1 MTDVATRAN
10 LLARAQRLGAFTV
23 AWNTIEGAIAITA
36 AWLAGSRALAGFGL
50 DSAIE
55 SVSASVLLWRLST
68 ERSNPERAEQV
79 ERTAT
84 RLIGA
89 SFMLLAAFVT
99 YEAIRALALHEEPD
113 ASPIGIGLTAIS
125 LVVMP
130 LLARAKLRVAVALD
144 SDAARADSAQTLA
157 CAWLSAVVLAGLVL
171 NAILGWWWADPISA
185 LGVVILLLRE
195 GREALTADR
204 LDDCC

>member
-1 MTDVATRAN
+1 MTDVATRTN

-23 AWNTIEGAIAITA
+23 AWNTIEGAIAIAA

-55 SVSASVLLWRLST
+55 SISASILLWRLSA
-68 ERSNPERAEQV
+68 ERSNPERAQQV

-89 SFMLLAAFVT
+89 SFVLLAAFVA
-99 YEAIRALALHEEPD
+99 YEAIRSLALHEEPD
-113 ASPIGIGLTAIS
+113 ASPVGIALTAVS

-130 LLARAKLRVAVALD
+130 ILARAKQRVAVALD
-144 SDAARADSAQTLA
+144 SRAARADSAQTLA
-157 CAWLSAVVLAGLVL
+157 CAWLSAVVLAGLLL
-171 NAILGWWWADPISA
+171 NATLGWWGADPIAA
-185 LGVVILLLRE
+185 LGVVVLLAHE
-195 GREALTADR
+195 GREALTAEG

>member
-1 MTDVATRAN
+1 MTDVATRTH
-10 LLARAQRLGAFTV
+10 LLARAQRLGVFTV
-23 AWNTIEGAIAITA
+23 AWNTVEGAIAITA

-55 SVSASVLLWRLST
+55 STSASVLLWRLSA
-68 ERSNPERAEQV
+68 ERSNPERANQV

-89 SFMLLAAFVT
+89 SFMLLAVFVA
-99 YEAIRALALHEEPD
+99 YEAIRALALHEDPD
-113 ASPIGIGLTAIS
+113 ASPVGIALTAIS

-130 LLARAKLRVAVALD
+130 LLARAKRRVAVALD
-144 SDAARADSAQTLA
+144 SDSARADSAQTLA
-157 CAWLSAVVLAGLVL
+157 CASLSAVVLAGLVL
-171 NAILGWWWADPISA
+171 NATLGWWWADPIAA
-185 LGVVILLLRE
+185 LGVVVILVRE
-195 GREALTADR
+195 GRGALTTER